1 MPRTSHRFIFR
12 LLLAQMALALVL
24 SLPVDAQAQRG
35 DRGQG
40 YGYGQGNSGDYG
52 YGQGNSSGWDYS
64 DQGGYNQGPIGQGRI
79 VRLPI
84 NRTLYSR
91 STLSIEQELRLPY
104 GATLLSLSVTA
115 QALTRMGA
123 SIQLLE
129 DGRSSG
135 YPTQLSSYSA
145 QVPLLLPYGRN
156 MGRLEILAQGDIF
169 VQEIVAEIEDS
180 YNPGPGPGPGP
191 IGRDRVELFVNQ
203 RILGSGT
210 LHILQIA
217 QQQREQIQG
226 MDLLRVVVQ
235 GRSIG
240 RFAAQARLIIN
251 GQPVSEFKSLDG
263 GMTPFPVDRILGGRS
278 EIGREIR
285 QLQLE
290 VRGDAM
296 IDSMTLRLDNSGG
309 YNPGP
314 GPGPI
319 PSRDL
324 RLSPMRDFNG
334 RISQS
339 LMSALSLPSQYSD
352 RLVSAITIDATSFDR
367 GGMALVDTGRG
378 PIQQIS
384 VNRYS
389 APVRVQLPRPIPLR
403 DVGIN
408 MTGQIRIETIVIE
421 FQY

>member
-1 MPRTSHRFIFR
+1 MPRTSHRLIFR

-24 SLPVDAQAQRG
+24 SLPINAQAQRG
-35 DRGQG
+35 GQG
-40 YGYGQGNSGDYG
+40 QGQGHST
-52 YGQGNSSGWDYS
+52 GWDYN
-64 DQGGYNQGPIGQGRI
+64 DQGGYNQGPIGQGQILRI
-79 VRLPI
+79 PI
-84 NRTLYSR
+84 NRTLLSR
-91 STLSIEQELRLPY
+91 STLSIQQELRLPF
-104 GATLLSLSVTA
+104 GATLISLSVTA
-115 QALTRMGA
+115 QALTRAGA

-135 YPTQLSSYSA
+135 GPTQLSSFSA

-156 MGRLEILAQGDIF
+156 TGNLEILAQGDVF
-169 VQEIVAEIEDS
+169 VQEIVAEVQDS

-191 IGRDRVELFVNQ
+191 IGRDRVELIVNQ

-210 LHILQIA
+210 LRLLQLA
-217 QQQREQIQG
+217 QQHGEQIQG
-226 MDLLRVVVQ
+226 MELLRVVVQ

-240 RFAAQARLIIN
+240 RFSAQARLIVN
-251 GQPVSEFKSLDG
+251 GQPVSEFKNLDG
-263 GMTPFPVDRILGGRS
+263 GMTQFPINRVLGGRS
-278 EIGREIR
+278 EIGRDIR

-290 VRGDAM
+290 VRGDAL
-296 IDSMTLRLDNSGG
+296 IDSLTLRLERSGG
-309 YNPGP
+309 HNPGP
-314 GPGPI
+314 L

-339 LMSALSLPSQYSD
+339 LMSALSLPYQYSD

-378 PIQQIS
+378 LIQQIS
-384 VNRYS
+384 VNRHS

-408 MTGQIRIETIVIE
+408 MTGRIRIETIVIE